1 MRHVYRPAIF
11 WPLAGT
17 TTVQTV
23 TAMMFL
29 TVPVLA
35 PAMADDVGFQPSH
48 VGLYTALVFLGAMP
62 VSLVIGAL
70 TSRFGALRVMQV
82 GMVLSACS
90 LAASTSGILTLVW
103 PAAWC
108 WALAMARTRGAP
120 RTSWPALQ
128 NQKSWRW
135 YFP

>member
-17 TTVQTV
+17 TTMQTV

-48 VGLYTALVFLGAMP
+48 VGLYTALVFLGA
-62 VSLVIGAL
+62 L
-70 TSRFGALRVMQV
+70 TSCFGALRVMQV

-103 PAAWC
+103 PAAWF
-108 WALAMARTRGAP
+108 WALAMARTRRAP